1 MKKLSTI
8 LLIALLA
15 VLAVVTTQGASLKLP
30 AILGDHMVLQQNSF
44 TNIWGWAEPQLGIKV
59 TTSWNQKTY
68 RVVADSEG
76 NWKAKVSTGK
86 AGGPYTV
93 TIEADETRVLEDIL
107 LGEVW
112 ICSGQSN
119 MEWQLRRAE
128 TAEEEIPNSEFPHI
142 RLFTVEK
149 HIAIRPNEDVSGSWS
164 QCNPETSAG
173 FSAVGYFFGKMLHQE
188 LGVPVGLVNTSWG
201 GTPSESWT
209 SRETLSTFGDFEQQ
223 LEELYGTSDEEMEK
237 TREEQTRIE
246 TMIKEQ
252 QDFENPDNIGFSEG
266 WMKVDFDDADWGEVA
281 CPAEWSSLEDIGML
295 EGVVWMRTEIKIPDT
310 WIGSALSLDLG
321 PVDEMDIT
329 YINGAE
335 VGSSRIINNWNV
347 PRNYQIPASLVTSGE
362 LQLAIRIVNTNAE
375 GGIFGH
381 PEQLKVYPTEND
393 TETPVPLAGSWKY
406 KIAYKFPEVPMVF
419 NSHTPSVL
427 YNGMLHPLKNM
438 TIKGAIWYQGESN
451 QTRAVQYRTIFPGMI
466 EDWRVTWKQGAF
478 PFYYVQI
485 APYKY
490 GPAHNSA
497 ELREAQFLTL
507 SKVKHTGMAVTM
519 DIGNP
524 DDIHP
529 TNKRDVGKRLAL
541 WALAKDYG
549 KDLVFSGPLYREQ
562 AIEGNRIRLHFNCT
576 GSGLVAVGGP
586 LTHFEIA
593 GEDQIYHP
601 AEAVIEGVTIL
612 VSSPEVESPLAV
624 RYGWSNTAEP
634 NLSNVE
640 GLPASSF
647 CTDNWERITEGRK

>member
-1 MKKLSTI
+1 MMKKLFM
-8 LLIALLA
+8 LLLLGSLGVA
-15 VLAVVTTQGASLKLP
+15 ATFGASLKLP
-30 AILGDHMVLQQNSF
+30 KILGDHMVLQQNSF
-44 TNIWGWAEPQLGIKV
+44 TKLWGWTDPLQEVKV

-68 RVVADSEG
+68 RVAADQQG
-76 NWKAKVSTGK
+76 NWKVTVSTGQ

-93 TIEADETRVLEDIL
+93 TIQAGITRVLEDIL

-128 TAEEEIPNSEFPHI
+128 TAEEEIPLSGFPEI

-149 HIAIRPNEDVSGSWS
+149 HIATRPMEDLNGSW
-164 QCNPETSAG
+164 QLCTPETSKD

-209 SRETLSTFGDFEQQ
+209 SKEKLSTFGDFDQELEQ
-223 LEELYGTSDEEMEK
+223 LYGATDQEVERARK
-237 TREEQTRIE
+237 DQLRIE
-246 TMIKEQ
+246 AMIKAQ
-252 QDFENPDNIGFSEG
+252 QDFENPENIGYKEG
-266 WMKVDFDDADWGEVA
+266 WMDAEFDDSDWDLIPV
-281 CPAEWSSLEDIGML
+281 PAEWSSVEEIGTL
-295 EGVVWMRTEIKIPDT
+295 EGVVWMRTVIRIPDE
-310 WIGSALSLDLG
+310 WIGRALSLDLG

-329 YINGAE
+329 YINGVE
-335 VGSSRIINNWNV
+335 VGTNRLINNWNV
-347 PRNYQIPASLVTSGE
+347 PRYYQVPASLVNSGE
-362 LQLAIRIVNTNAE
+362 LQLAIRIVNTNAQ
-375 GGIFGH
+375 GGIFGA
-381 PEQLKVYPTEND
+381 PEQLKIYPTGKSEQS
-393 TETPVPLAGSWKY
+393 PVPLAGSWKY

-438 TIKGAIWYQGESN
+438 SIKGAIWYQGESN
-451 QTRAVQYRTIFPGMI
+451 QTRAVQYRSIFPGMI
-466 EDWRVTWKQGAF
+466 ESWRETWRQGDF
-478 PFYYVQI
+478 PFYFVQI
-485 APYKY
+485 APYDY
-490 GPAHNSA
+490 GPEQSSP

-507 SKVKHTGMAVTM
+507 SRVKHTGMAVTM

-524 DDIHP
+524 GDIHP

-549 KDLVFSGPLYREQ
+549 QKLVYSGPLYREQ
-562 AIEGNRIRLHFNCT
+562 SIEEDKIRVHFNYT
-576 GSGLVAVGGP
+576 GSGLKAMGGP

-593 GEDQIYHP
+593 GKDQIYHP
-601 AEAVIEGVTIL
+601 AKAVIEGETVL
-612 VSSPEVESPLAV
+612 VSASEVSSPVAV

-634 NLSNVE
+634 NLFNME

-647 CTDNWERITEGRK
+647 CTDSWKRITEGNK